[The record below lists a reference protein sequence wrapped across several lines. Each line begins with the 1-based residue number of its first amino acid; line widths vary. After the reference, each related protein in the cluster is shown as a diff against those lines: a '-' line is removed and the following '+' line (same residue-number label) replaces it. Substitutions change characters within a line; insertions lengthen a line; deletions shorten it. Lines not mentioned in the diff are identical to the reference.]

1 MEDELLDFIDWYNV
15 MYEDLEGKTSRE
27 IVNMYMYFLKNKI

>member
-1 MEDELLDFIDWYNV
+1 MEDQLLDFIDWYNA

-27 IVNMYMYFLKNKI
+27 IVNMYMYFLNDKI

>member
-1 MEDELLDFIDWYNV
+1 MEDELLDFIDWYNA
-15 MYEDLEGKTSRE
+15 MYEDLEGNTSRE